1 MRRVMVVLV
10 LALVPA
16 LALAQ
21 DPDRLVTGQRPG
33 ANREPTLSA
42 AVAPGNADPAGV
54 GQQPVPTPTVF
65 VPEPQRRGSMV
76 GYIDDAVVG
85 SKFRMR
91 FETGFHNHVPD
102 RAEFFYAKC
111 GCYRTIPDA
120 ALNDPDAPGPA
131 PGIVTDL
138 NFQQI
143 YLQGEY
149 GSRRVSVFGELPTRW
164 IQPKEFVPDLGT
176 FEKQSGIGD
185 IRLGGKVA
193 LLAKPDQIATVQV
206 QVYVPSG
213 TADKGMG
220 THHTSVE
227 PALLLYNGVTDR
239 LVIESQ
245 IGWWHPIG
253 GSVGLPPSSLSSTSS
268 TSSTNDK
275 FAGDV
280 IFYGIGPSFEVYRK
294 GGLRIAPVVELVGWH
309 VQGGFQT
316 PPADATGTNIVNLK
330 FGGRIAWDAQS
341 SVYAGWGHALTTA
354 SWYDDIFR
362 LEYRY
367 SF

>member
-1 MRRVMVVLV
+1 MKRVMVVLV
-10 LALVPA
+10 LVLVPT

-21 DPDRLVTGQRPG
+21 DPDRLAAGRRPG
-33 ANREPTLSA
+33 ADREPALAA
-42 AVAPGNADPAGV
+42 AVTPSSADPAGV
-54 GQQPVPTPTVF
+54 GQQAAAPTVI

-85 SKFRMR
+85 SKFRLR

-111 GCYRTIPDA
+111 GCYRTLPDP
-120 ALNDPDAPGPA
+120 ALKDPDAPGPA
-131 PGIVTDL
+131 PGVVTDL
-138 NFQQI
+138 NFQQL

-164 IQPKEFVPDLGT
+164 LQPKAFAPNTGS
-176 FEKQSGIGD
+176 FPNQSGIGD
-185 IRLGGKVA
+185 LRVGGKVA
-193 LLAKPDQIATVQV
+193 LLSQSEQIATVQV
-206 QVYVPSG
+206 QVYVPTG
-213 TADKGMG
+213 TAGNGMG
-220 THHTSVE
+220 THHASVE
-227 PALLLYNGVTDR
+227 PALLLYDGLTDR

-253 GSVGLPPSSLSSTSS
+253 GSVGLPIGSSSSASEH
-268 TSSTNDK
+268 

-280 IFYGIGPSFEVYRK
+280 IFYGIGPSFEVYRN
-294 GGLRIAPVVELVGWH
+294 GGLRIAPIVELVGWH

-316 PPADATGTNIVNLK
+316 PPADASGTNIVNLK
-330 FGGRIAWDAQS
+330 FGGRIALDSKS
-341 SVYAGWGHALTTA
+341 SVYAGWGHALTSA

-362 LEYRY
+362 MEYRY

>member
-1 MRRVMVVLV
+1 MRRVTIVLV
-10 LALVPA
+10 LVLFPA

-21 DPDRLVTGQRPG
+21 DPDRLAAGPRPG
-33 ANREPTLSA
+33 ATLDPTVSA

-54 GQQPVPTPTVF
+54 GQQRVPAPTVL

-91 FETGFHNHVPD
+91 WETAFHNHNPD

-138 NFQQI
+138 NFQQVYI
-143 YLQGEY
+143 QGEY
-149 GSRRVSVFGELPTRW
+149 GNRRVSVFGELPTRW
-164 IQPKEFVPDLGT
+164 IQPQAFVPGSGS
-176 FEKQSGIGD
+176 FPNQSGIGD
-185 IRLGGKVA
+185 IRVGGKVA
-193 LLAKPDQIATVQV
+193 LMAQPDQIATIQV

-213 TADKGMG
+213 KAENGMG

-227 PALLLYNGVTDR
+227 PALLLLNSLTDR
-239 LVIESQ
+239 LVMESQ

-253 GSVGLPPSSLSSTSS
+253 GSVGLPPGSFSSTSS
-268 TSSTNDK
+268 TSSSNDK
-275 FAGDV
+275 FPGDI
-280 IFYGIGPSFEVYRK
+280 IFYGIGPSFEVYRNRK
-294 GGLRIAPVVELVGWH
+294 LRVAPVVELVGWH
-309 VQGGFQT
+309 VLSGFVT

-330 FGGRIAWDAQS
+330 FGGRIAWDS
-341 SVYAGWGHALTTA
+341 HSVYAGWGTALTTA